1 VIDMFKVNFDYVVW
15 SNASGT
21 VKVKAGSK
29 EMKHARKLL
38 KEGRAT
44 MKEIGRKFL
53 GYGRST
59 DSGTSAITYEVT
71 IKG

>member
-1 VIDMFKVNFDYVVW
+1 MFKVKFDYVVW
-15 SNASGT
+15 SNANGVTRVKSG
-21 VKVKAGSK
+21 GK
-29 EMKHARKLL
+29 ELRHARKLL

-44 MKEIGRKFL
+44 IKAVDSRFL